1 MSLYFLAAF
10 KAKQNRE
17 ITEKEYFHHLF
28 AHYIGVKHKED
39 KTPGINWKL
48 LKIDPF
54 GYLI

>member
-17 ITEKEYFHHLF
+17 ITKKEYFHHLF